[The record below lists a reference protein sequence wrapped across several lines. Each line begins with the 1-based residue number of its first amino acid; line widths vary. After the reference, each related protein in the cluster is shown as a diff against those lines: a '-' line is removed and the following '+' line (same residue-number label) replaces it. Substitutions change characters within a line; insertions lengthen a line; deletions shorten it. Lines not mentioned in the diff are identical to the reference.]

1 MLTLS
6 CPSSCVLQ
14 WRERLEAPCSAA
26 SEAAARH
33 AARVIMAR
41 GSQGDINTN
50 GKREYCSAYLEPRT
64 RRRLKP
70 AAANAPPAT

>member
-14 WRERLEAPCSAA
+14 WRERLEALCSAA

-33 AARVIMAR
+33 AALVIMAR
-41 GSQGDINTN
+41 GSLGDMNTK
-50 GKREYCSAYLEPRT
+50 GKRD
-64 RRRLKP
+64 
-70 AAANAPPAT
+70 